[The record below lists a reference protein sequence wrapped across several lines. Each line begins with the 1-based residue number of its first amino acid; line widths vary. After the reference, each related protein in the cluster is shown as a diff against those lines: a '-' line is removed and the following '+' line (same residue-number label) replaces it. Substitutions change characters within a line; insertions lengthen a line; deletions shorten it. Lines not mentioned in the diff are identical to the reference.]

1 MVYHSTLQS
10 GEVLEGQQALDDM
23 EVEQTWQAMQS
34 HGSIKGQVVESC
46 FGTNR
51 NPNSNLKDSKT
62 MA

>member
-34 HGSIKGQVVESC
+34 HGSIKGQVVESV
-46 FGTNR
+46 
-51 NPNSNLKDSKT
+51 
-62 MA
+62 